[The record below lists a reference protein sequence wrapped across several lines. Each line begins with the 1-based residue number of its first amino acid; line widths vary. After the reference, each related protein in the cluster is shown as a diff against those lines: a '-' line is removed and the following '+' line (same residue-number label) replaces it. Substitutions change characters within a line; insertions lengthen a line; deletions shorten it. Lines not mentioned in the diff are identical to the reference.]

1 MQINSITD
9 FSLFCPMPE
18 NALLNIGVI
27 VFPIPGFKV
36 LHEGVVNILMAATCL
51 RSYNS
56 TGDFDS
62 LRVSTSTV

>member
-1 MQINSITD
+1 
-9 FSLFCPMPE
+9 MPE